1 MKHRNG
7 IFAILLGLII
17 VALASSASQAH
28 EHRKVGP
35 YEFVVGWADEP
46 AFVGFKNA
54 VQVILSGSDSKP
66 LTDLGDG
73 LKVKVIFGDQ
83 QSDLLPLEPAFGSSW
98 GEPGDYRASV
108 IPTRPGTYTFQVVG
122 AIKGTQVDERF
133 TSSEKTFDSPR
144 EPSQVEFPV
153 KDPSRAELAAR
164 AERLDARLA
173 VATRGAASART
184 YGIIGIVLGAVAVVL
199 LLRRRS

>member
-1 MKHRNG
+1 MKHRNR
-7 IFAILLGLII
+7 IFALLLGLTI
-17 VALASSASQAH
+17 VALASPVSQAH

-46 AFVGFKNA
+46 TFVGFKNA

-66 LTDLGDG
+66 LTDLGEG

-83 QSDLLPLEPAFGSSW
+83 QSDLLPLEPAFGESW
-98 GEPGDYRASV
+98 GEPGDYRASI
-108 IPTRPGTYTFQVVG
+108 IPTRPGTYTFQFVG
-122 AIKGTQVDERF
+122 EIKGTPVDQRF

-153 KDPSRAELAAR
+153 KDPSPAELAVR
-164 AERLDARLA
+164 AERLDAHLA
-173 VATRGAASART
+173 VAAQGATSART

-199 LLRRRS
+199 GLRRRS